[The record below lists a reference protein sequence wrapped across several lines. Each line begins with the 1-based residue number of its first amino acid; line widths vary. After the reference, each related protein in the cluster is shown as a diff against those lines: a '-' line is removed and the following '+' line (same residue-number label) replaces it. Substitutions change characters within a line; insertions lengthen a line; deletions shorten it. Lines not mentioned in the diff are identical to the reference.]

1 MAPNGDDWN
10 GADDD
15 PLRTEEDYEL
25 PPEGQGWDT
34 PLHEPPVQDEMP
46 AKYEGDVPAKTGGDK
61 LETEDIIPVVLS
73 LIPGVGQMMMGQTV
87 KGLVMLGLAIVT
99 CGFGGLLAVASVLD
113 AFLVASAKK
122 RREVDEWEFF
132 PDFKET
138 FDL

>member
-10 GADDD
+10 GSDDQPRGTD
-15 PLRTEEDYEL
+15 EDYQL
-25 PPEGQGWDT
+25 PPEGQGWDA
-34 PLHEPPVQDEMP
+34 PIHEPPVQDEMP
-46 AKYEGDVPAKTGGDK
+46 AKYEGDVPAKTDSDK
-61 LETEDIIPVVLS
+61 LESEDYIPIVLS
-73 LIPGVGQMMMGQTV
+73 IIPGVGQMMMGQTV
-87 KGLVMLGLAIVT
+87 KGLVMLGLAIFT

-113 AFLVASAKK
+113 AFLVASAQK